1 MTVFRIGEIVIP
13 DRSHHGGDKNQKTKS
28 KMNTHHK
35 IAASHFNKKT
45 LRSLSKKGIFLVQS
59 TLVPDIDGS
68 YSNGMTA
75 YVLSNGQMKT
85 YLEVLALA

>member
-1 MTVFRIGEIVIP
+1 MRLSSQIEATTATTKT
-13 DRSHHGGDKNQKTKS
+13 KNQNE

-45 LRSLSKKGIFLVQS
+45 LRALSKKGIFLIQS
-59 TLVPDIDGS
+59 TWVPDIDGS
-68 YSNGMTA
+68 YANGMTA
-75 YVLSNGQMKT
+75 YVLSNGQMKS

>member
-1 MTVFRIGEIVIP
+1 MRLYLQIEATTATTKT
-13 DRSHHGGDKNQKTKS
+13 KNQIK

-45 LRSLSKKGIFLVQS
+45 LRALSKKGIFLIQS
-59 TLVPDIDGS
+59 TWVPDIDGS
-68 YSNGMTA
+68 YANGMTA
-75 YVLSNGQMKT
+75 YVLSNGQMKS

>member
-1 MTVFRIGEIVIP
+1 
-13 DRSHHGGDKNQKTKS
+13 
-28 KMNTHHK
+28 MNTHHK

-59 TLVPDIDGS
+59 TWVPDIDGN

-85 YLEVLALA
+85 YLQVLALA

>member
-1 MTVFRIGEIVIP
+1 MVFIIGEIVIP
-13 DRSHHGGDKNQKTKS
+13 DRSHHGRDENKKPNQKNEHS
-28 KMNTHHK
+28 PQNR
-35 IAASHFNKKT
+35 SQPLQQKT

-59 TLVPDIDGS
+59 TWVPDIDGN

-75 YVLSNGQMKT
+75 YVLSNGKMKT